1 MHKSTV
7 LRTYEYL
14 TTHSNNNTRSPDQ
27 DGLKTTIY
35 SHRLRR
41 REALFFEFK
50 NNLLVVVVVVAKNA
64 VEGKKRKGI
73 RVYAQKSAVE
83 T

>member
-7 LRTYEYL
+7 LRTYEHL
-14 TTHSNNNTRSPDQ
+14 TTHSNNNTRS
-27 DGLKTTIY
+27 
-35 SHRLRR
+35 LRSR
-41 REALFFEFK
+41 WIEALFFEFK
-50 NNLLVVVVVVAKNA
+50 KNLLLVVAKNA